1 MGFIN
6 QLITGGHHPVC
17 AVSIWKISTA
27 ILCPHGVYGTLSR
40 ACRITLVAEIWGV
53 TGHQQAFGQN
63 FFAHCKANVGTFIRY
78 PGICHDISWY
88 FMIFLGYVMIF
99 HDISWYS
106 WDMSWYFHDI
116 SCCHKLVPRLPVP
129 YHLVGTWVPNCRT
142 FFAPP
147 LPGSCEHTTATAT
160 ATTRNP
166 FDLAHEVYGLLVHL
180 SRRTFTQDLRVN
192 RAQACIYAKYIKKIV
207 YYICISI
214 LLVYMYIYIY

>member
-1 MGFIN
+1 M
-6 QLITGGHHPVC
+6 
-17 AVSIWKISTA
+17 
-27 ILCPHGVYGTLSR
+27 
-40 ACRITLVAEIWGV
+40 
-53 TGHQQAFGQN
+53 
-63 FFAHCKANVGTFIRY
+63 
-78 PGICHDISWY
+78 SW
-88 FMIFLGYVMIF
+88 YVMIF
-99 HDISWYS
+99 HDIPGICHDISWYS

-192 RAQACIYAKYIKKIV
+192 RAQACIYAKYIKKNR
-207 YYICISI
+207 I
-214 LLVYMYIYIY
+214 LYMYIYIISICIYIYINYVFLKLIICIYIYVWIL